1 MSDAG
6 HAQPVLTTR
15 RMRLRGL
22 TRADAAL
29 IELYASDPKVAR
41 MTMSI
46 PHPYPPGFAEA
57 LVERNLN
64 AAPSNQIWA
73 LDAGSERENGLIGL
87 IRCKLNDAGGAEIA
101 YWVAPALWGAGY
113 ASEAVRAVVAHLAE
127 AGVPTVAAQVFQ
139 DNAASARV
147 LMRCG
152 FSYLGEGESHST
164 ARGAM
169 VPTFRYQRDTRT
181 S

>member
-1 MSDAG
+1 MSEAG

-22 TRADAAL
+22 IRADAAL

-41 MTMSI
+41 MTTSI
-46 PHPYPPGFAEA
+46 PHPYPPGFAETY
-57 LVERNLN
+57 VERNLN
-64 AAPSNQIWA
+64 AAPLNQIWA
-73 LDAGSERENGLIGL
+73 LDAGSEGENGLIGL
-87 IRCKLNDAGGAEIA
+87 IRCKLNDAGGAEIG

-113 ASEAVRAVVAHLAE
+113 ASEAVRAVVAHLADT
-127 AGVPTVAAQVFQ
+127 GIPTVAAQVFQ
-139 DNAASARV
+139 DNKASARV
-147 LMRCG
+147 LMRCE
-152 FSYLGEGESHST
+152 FSYLGEGETHST

-169 VPTFRYQRDTRT
+169 VPTFRYQRDTRI